1 MSTRLPARSDSTALL
16 DLMRRWHSGMPES
29 AVESVVV
36 LGPDVLGDASSR
48 RLLATHPL
56 DAQAAAFALV
66 DAGDFGEGWR
76 PSRIPLVAWQQL
88 EAFHPPSETD
98 WRSRWMARGARSVVR
113 IGFGLPAGRRFDCLV
128 FCTQALDHR
137 DQAAALAWPTLEIW
151 PSLKAALVA
160 VYCPLTPRELQCLVL
175 AFDGLTAR
183 ASAQRM
189 ECTERTV
196 NFHLAN
202 AMGKLKAD
210 NKITAIQRACW
221 LGAI

>member
-1 MSTRLPARSDSTALL
+1 
-16 DLMRRWHSGMPES
+16 MRRWHGGLSES

-36 LGPDVLGDASSR
+36 LGPDVSGSADSS

-56 DAQAAAFALV
+56 DSQAAAFALV
-66 DAGDFGEGWR
+66 HAGDFGEGWR
-76 PSRIPLVAWQQL
+76 PARVPLVAWQRL
-88 EAFHPPSETD
+88 DTYLPSTGVD
-98 WRSRWMARGARSVVR
+98 WRSSWLARGARTVVR
-113 IGFGLPAGRRFDCLV
+113 ISFGLPAGRRFDCLV
-128 FCTQALDHR
+128 FSTQALHHR

-151 PSLKAALVA
+151 PALKAALVA

-183 ASAQRM
+183 ASAERM
-189 ECTERTV
+189 ACTERTV